1 MWERDGELMT
11 MWEEIVD
18 ALNAINGSHPGYR
31 AVHAKGTVCRGRFTA
46 TPEAAGLSRAA
57 HLQGEPVPAT
67 IRFSNASGN
76 PTTSDAH
83 PIAGRGMA
91 VKFHLPDD
99 DATDLAMVPLPVFMV
114 RNAEDFLAFTKA
126 RTPDPETGRP
136 DPEKVMAFVGA
147 HPETAHALQ
156 LGLPALAPTTSYVTS
171 GYNGLHAF
179 ALVDS
184 EGEKQWGRWGFV
196 PEAGV
201 EHVPSEE
208 LGDLDSDYLQHEI
221 GERLA
226 QGPAAFSLQFT
237 LAQDGDSL
245 DDPTE
250 PWEGER
256 EVRDMGRLEVT
267 EVIDES
273 EAGDPLVFDPTNL
286 TDGIEPSEDKIL
298 AARSPAYSVSID
310 RRMASS

>member
-1 MWERDGELMT
+1 

-31 AVHAKGTVCRGRFTA
+31 AVHAKGTVCRGSFRA
-46 TPEAAGLSRAA
+46 TPEAAELSTAA

-76 PTTSDAH
+76 PNTSDAH
-83 PIAGRGMA
+83 PLAGRGMS

-126 RTPDPETGRP
+126 RTPDPDTGQP
-136 DPEKVMAFVGA
+136 DPEKVMAFVGE
-147 HPETAHALQ
+147 HPETARALQ
-156 LGLPALAPTTSYVTS
+156 LGLPELAPTTSFATS

-184 EGEKQWGRWGFV
+184 AGERHWGRWGMV
-196 PEAGV
+196 PEAGI
-201 EHVPSEE
+201 EHVPHDD
-208 LGDLDSDYLQHEI
+208 LGDLDADYLQHEI
-221 GERLA
+221 GDRLEG
-226 QGPAAFSLQFT
+226 GPAVFTLRFT

-286 TDGIEPSEDKIL
+286 TDGIEPSDDKIL
-298 AARSPAYSVSID
+298 AARSPAYSVSIE
-310 RRMASS
+310 RRMRS